1 MNINT
6 IKNKLQTNTY
16 LSSSE
21 NFFSKNNQPNI
32 LYKTNY
38 VINKKIKIGKN
49 MSRKDKI
56 KREYIISIDYMFNK
70 KKEKLESKQSKILN
84 KTKLTEASSKEKTK
98 NNSFNTNNT
107 YSNTNN
113 NINQNSN
120 YNAAYI
126 NVEINNSRDK
136 EISKTESNLDN
147 YNNIDDINKNSKKIK
162 SKALN
167 NFSLGN
173 IKLYNSDIKDLDFP
187 HEYYS
192 LTDKI
197 SEMEKTKKK
206 LFDSSNKFYFHTKE
220 RHIINK
226 IKQIKNKDIEKELKQ
241 LGYDF
246 SDNKKL
252 NIYSELKRLP
262 TKICFGKGISSMKD
276 EEEDK
281 EIYENKF
288 LKNLETK
295 NKENQI
301 NANNFHKLIKKGFRG
316 SRKNISKY
324 DAAME
329 NKLIINSNSTKR
341 YKKQNTIIT
350 GKNLYPLLKEK
361 KIVKNILPKKS
372 DYNTQFT
379 IKDVI
384 NNELHPLYRY
394 QKKNLAFHSGLISH
408 EISYLFV
415 KHFALGNMADKKKDF
430 INKKLDQEFNILAKF
445 LLEKDKDYSQ
455 SKKKLSINEI
465 NAIERRKYLL
475 QKFEGA
481 IKRSFYQFRRMK
493 INIRE
498 YLEITKNNIP
508 VEYNEGIYLFKAIKD
523 GDIDNIVRIIKSNY
537 NYALF
542 KDEFGQTA
550 MHICAKRNIYQIIHL
565 LTSRLGDIDAQDI
578 YGRTPLMCATENKH
592 METICVLLFYYA
604 DPSIV
609 DNEGKKAIDYI
620 KVGKKVNETDEYKLR
635 RALSFVTLTHLFN
648 RMMVNEK
655 DFDTFMKNSLNHL
668 FKQELDMNYE
678 EWLKVNEELTS
689 DGDEKK
695 YKKLKLNIK

>member
-56 KREYIISIDYMFNK
+56 KREYIISIDYMLNK

-167 NFSLGN
+167 NFNLGN
-173 IKLYNSDIKDLDFP
+173 IKLYNSDIKNLDFP
-187 HEYYS
+187 REYYS

-226 IKQIKNKDIEKELKQ
+226 IKQLKNKDIEKELKQ

-316 SRKNISKY
+316 SRKNINKY

-329 NKLIINSNSTKR
+329 NKLIINSNST
-341 YKKQNTIIT
+341 
-350 GKNLYPLLKEK
+350 
-361 KIVKNILPKKS
+361 
-372 DYNTQFT
+372 
-379 IKDVI
+379 DVI

-430 INKKLDQEFNILAKF
+430 INKKLDQEFNILAKV

-550 MHICAKRNIYQIIHL
+550 MHICAKRNIYQVIHL

-620 KVGKKVNETDEYKLR
+620 KVGKKVNENDEYKLR

-678 EWLKVNEELTS
+678 EWLKINEELTS
-689 DGDEKK
+689 NEDEKK